1 MNKDILK
8 KKIEELS
15 GKKYKFVFNGSRNQR
30 EKFHGTIIKTFP
42 SIFLVETSDKT
53 NRIKSFS
60 YNDVITSSLQ
70 IIEK

>member
-8 KKIEELS
+8 NKIEELR
-15 GKKYKFVFNGSRNQR
+15 GKKFKFIFNGSRNQR

-42 SIFLVETSDKT
+42 SVFLVRTNDKT
-53 NRIKSFS
+53 KRIKSFS
-60 YNDVITSSLQ
+60 YNDVIASNLQ